1 MQGKHVLLIVLFLG
15 ATAVA
20 AATYGFCQQ
29 SGQRDMRGMMGM
41 MGGRMG
47 QGCMAG
53 MGQPETPQMPLTQGR
68 KEIGEAFLCPVDG
81 KRKTV
86 TKDSPATEYRGKT
99 YYFCSQEEK
108 QAFLQQPERYVAGE

>member
-1 MQGKHVLLIVLFLG
+1 MKGKHVLLIVLFLS
-15 ATAVA
+15 ATTVV

-29 SGQRDMRGMMGM
+29 SGQREMREMPGM
-41 MGGRMG
+41 MGGRMC
-47 QGCMAG
+47 GCMAG

-86 TKDSPATEYRGKT
+86 MKDSPATEYRGKT

-108 QAFLQQPERYVAGE
+108 QAFLQQPDRYVAGE